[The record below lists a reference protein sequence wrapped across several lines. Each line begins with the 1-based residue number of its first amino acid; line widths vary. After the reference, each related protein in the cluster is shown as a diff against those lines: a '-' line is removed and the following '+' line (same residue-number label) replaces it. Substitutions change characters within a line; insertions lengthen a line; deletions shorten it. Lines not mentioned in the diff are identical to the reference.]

1 MAEETKHPTPPFY
14 QRFNIQF
21 NVDDMHGR
29 FIKRALNM
37 IEGAFPSLEYL
48 LIDRDKPRY
57 VRRALIN
64 VATKLGVEYKWNKLF
79 SGYAGTDFYSCLLAL
94 ETLYQTYVN
103 QDEFK
108 EYAEEVDYSIQYA
121 ISLSETDI
129 GIEWRDGAFW
139 PSGAKLLDEVL
150 VNENLKWLADKGYH
164 NVLVPFEKG
173 LRHFLEAQQKP
184 ERLGDTVT
192 DIYEAVEALAKVV
205 TGRDKDLSGNAE
217 LFISKLELSDYYRK
231 MLRDYIDYAND
242 YRHAA
247 KPSEKKKPLIRN
259 EVEAFVYTSG
269 LFIRLAV
276 QQMTAE
282 SP

>member
-1 MAEETKHPTPPFY
+1 MAEEIKQSVPPFH
-14 QRFNIQF
+14 QRFNIRV

-37 IEGAFPSLEYL
+37 IERSIPALETLKLDEY
-48 LIDRDKPRY
+48 KPRY
-57 VRRALIN
+57 VREAFFK
-64 VATKLGVEYKWNKLF
+64 VATKLGVKYSWSKLF
-79 SGYAGTDFYSCLLAL
+79 SDYAETDFYSCLLAL

-103 QDEFK
+103 QHEFK
-108 EYAEEVDYSIQYA
+108 EYAEKVDYSIQYA

-139 PSGAKLLDEVL
+139 PSGAKLLDEAL

-164 NVLVPFEKG
+164 DVLVPFEKG

-192 DIYEAVEALAKVV
+192 DVYEAVEALAKLV
-205 TGRDKDLSGNAE
+205 TGRDRDLSGNAE
-217 LFISKLELSDYYRK
+217 LFISKLKLSEYYK
-231 MLRDYIDYAND
+231 GMLKDYIDFACD
-242 YRHAA
+242 YRHAV
-247 KPSEKKKPLIRN
+247 KLGEKRRPLLRN
-259 EVEAFVYTSG
+259 EVEAFIYTSG

-276 QQMTAE
+276 QQLAE
-282 SP
+282 KSP